1 MPQTLPTRWD
11 LSDLF
16 AGLDDPRI
24 EETLAAQEARA
35 TAFAERYKGR
45 INTPGLTAETLAEAI
60 AELESIAQERDK
72 PIVYASLLFA
82 GDSTRQEYGAFLQKM
97 RERNTAIGLHTLF
110 FELELMA
117 IPQEQADRLLADP
130 AMARYAHYVSAL
142 RLNREHVLSEAEER
156 ILEEKSNTGDRAFVR
171 LFDETISHIGFEITL
186 DGESRTL
193 TEPEVLNLLRHP
205 DRQTRKA
212 AAESLTKGLLSQG
225 RLLTF
230 IFNDLLQDK
239 AVEDRLR
246 GYSDPAESRHI
257 ANELDA
263 GIVAAVIETARS
275 NYGIVER
282 YYNVKKR
289 ILGLDT
295 LTHYDR
301 YAPLFETKEK
311 VTFERARDIIL
322 DAFGAFS
329 PTMARVAD
337 EFFRNAWI
345 DAEPRQGKRGGAFCS
360 YVTADLH
367 PYVFQS
373 YLDQMDDVMTLG
385 HELGHGIHA
394 YLSRPLGYLNMHGTL
409 PMAELASTF
418 GEMLVFERLQASA
431 SLPDRMALYANKL
444 EGVFATVF
452 RQAAMYQFER
462 DIHGARRA
470 GGELT
475 AEQFGE
481 FWQRRQQEM
490 FGSSVELG
498 DEHANWWMYIPHFL
512 HTPFYVYA
520 YTIGEL
526 LVLSLYARSKHEGS
540 ETFEPKYLDLLKAGG
555 SLSPRELMARMDID
569 LGDPGFWQGG
579 CDVLAGLLDR
589 FEQLCTEW
597 ESAGRPV

>member
-1 MPQTLPTRWD
+1 LPQTLPTTWD

-24 EETLAAQEARA
+24 EETLTEQEARA
-35 TAFAERYKGR
+35 KAFAERYKGR
-45 INTPGLTAETLAEAI
+45 INTPELTAETLAKAI
-60 AELESIAQERDK
+60 AEMESIAQERDK
-72 PIVYASLLFA
+72 PIIYAGLLFA

-97 RERNTAIGLHTLF
+97 RERSTAIGLHTLF

-117 IPQEQADRLLADP
+117 IPQDQADRLLADP

-142 RLNREHVLSEAEER
+142 RLAREHVLSEPEER
-156 ILEEKSNTGDRAFVR
+156 ILEEKANTGDRAFVR

-186 DGESRTL
+186 DGETKTL

-205 DRQTRKA
+205 DRETRRA
-212 AAESLTKGLLSQG
+212 AAESLTKGLLGQG

-263 GIVAAVIETARS
+263 DIVAAVIETARR
-275 NYGIVER
+275 NYGVVER
-282 YYNVKKR
+282 YYNIKKR

-301 YAPLFETKEK
+301 YAPLFQTKEK
-311 VTFERARDIIL
+311 VAYAEARDIIL

-337 EFFRNAWI
+337 EFFQNGWI
-345 DAEPRQGKRGGAFCS
+345 DAEPRKGKRGGAFCS

-418 GEMLVFERLQASA
+418 GEMLVFEKLQETA

-462 DIHGARRA
+462 DIHTARREQ
-470 GGELT
+470 GELT
-475 AEQFGE
+475 TAQIGA
-481 FWQRRQQEM
+481 FWQNRQQEM
-490 FGSSVELG
+490 FGNSVELG
-498 DEHANWWMYIPHFL
+498 DEHANWWMYISHFL
-512 HTPFYVYA
+512 HVPFYVYA

-526 LVLSLYARSKHEGS
+526 LVLSLYAKSKKEGK
-540 ETFEPKYLDLLKAGG
+540 ETFEPKYLDLLRAGG
-555 SLSPRELMARMDID
+555 SLSPRQLMAKMDID

-579 CDVLAGLLDR
+579 CDVLTGLLDR
-589 FEQLCTEW
+589 FEQLYSEW